1 MRKGK
6 NALNEI
12 MSPVAGKIKLAVVLS
27 GLGALCKVSAF
38 IAFALAIEA
47 LSRDEMNFTF
57 LGAAFAFVFTEM
69 LLRTISLGVSHKAA
83 FKLEQILRMRIS
95 ANVAAI
101 PYGETLNLG
110 TGKIKKIMLDDVKN
124 LHAYVADTT
133 PSIGSVSVAPIAS
146 FAALAWFDWRL
157 FLVASAMFL
166 LGVVTISFAFK
177 DNAKYQERYNN
188 NQAKINASI
197 IEFVQAMS
205 VVRTF
210 NSGENTFKRY
220 DDALRDYADGLR
232 EWLSFS
238 SVPSRL
244 GFAALSPVPTYLAL
258 GVFAAI
264 FYLNGSLNLG
274 DLTGAMLTGT
284 ALVGCF
290 MPVMMLRNFIMKSK
304 ISAESILSFL
314 SIPALPVCPSPKE
327 PASSDVEFKNVNFK
341 YPNAIEP
348 ALKNV
353 NFKADTGSVT
363 ALVGASG
370 AGKSTAAMLL
380 ARYYDV
386 SESEILI
393 GGVDVKE
400 IAPRNLTNLIS
411 FVFQDTFLFNES
423 IYENIAKAKPNA
435 DKEEIIAAAK
445 AANIHEFIESLP
457 KGYDEIVG
465 ERGAKLSGGQKQR
478 IAIARAILKDAPII
492 ILDEPTAFV
501 DPQSEEQIVKAVSNL
516 IKNKTVIVVAHR
528 LSTIKNADRILV
540 FANGE
545 IVESGTHDELISL
558 EGAYA
563 KLWRDF
569 EQTQIW
575 NVRR

>member
-110 TGKIKKIMLDDVKN
+110 TGKIKKILLDDVKN

-146 FAALAWFDWRL
+146 FVALAWFDWRL

-274 DLTGAMLTGT
+274 NLTGAMLTGT

-304 ISAESILSFL
+304 ISAESILNFL

-353 NFKADTGSVT
+353 NFKANAGSVT
-363 ALVGASG
+363 ALVGAN
-370 AGKSTAAMLL
+370 
-380 ARYYDV
+380 
-386 SESEILI
+386 
-393 GGVDVKE
+393 VKE

>member
-166 LGVVTISFAFK
+166 LGVVTI
-177 DNAKYQERYNN
+177 R
-188 NQAKINASI
+188 
-197 IEFVQAMS
+197 FVQAMS

-304 ISAESILSFL
+304 ISAESILNFL

-386 SESEILI
+386 SEGEILI
-393 GGVDVKE
+393 GGVNVKE